1 MHSTS
6 LGGGPFSFAGAC
18 SFLGFLAVDFF
29 LEGFGSGDWLW
40 SDVESGS
47 GLGERSRSGLWKL
60 GSYGY
65 VSVRM
70 SVIF

>member
-1 MHSTS
+1 MQSTS
-6 LGGGPFSFAGAC
+6 LGGGPFSLAEVC

-29 LEGFGSGDWLW
+29 FEGFRSGDWLW

-47 GLGERSRSGLWKL
+47 GLGERNSRGLWKS

-65 VSVRM
+65 VSVRL